1 MSLGRYGKR
10 PHFYFSTKFGT
21 SPPDFVAVKDDD
33 TCDQSLAQAFNFS
46 DLLELPPTNTVPYG
60 PSCLAQPPRLP
71 RVTNPCNVR
80 MDSPAAAS
88 ISAALTSTACVVART
103 GVICST
109 PSPKNAASK
118 AQLPIGGAWALV
130 MSTILRVSHDSR

>member
-1 MSLGRYGKR
+1 
-10 PHFYFSTKFGT
+10 
-21 SPPDFVAVKDDD
+21 
-33 TCDQSLAQAFNFS
+33 
-46 DLLELPPTNTVPYG
+46 
-60 PSCLAQPPRLP
+60 
-71 RVTNPCNVR
+71 